1 MLYLAVGAS
10 IVASLEEIAL
20 VARLPKWRA
29 DVRGL
34 WWVLRE
40 GRGR

>member
-1 MLYLAVGAS
+1 MLHLAVGAS
-10 IVASLEEIAL
+10 ILARLEEIAL
-20 VARLPKWRA
+20 VARLPQWRA

-34 WWVLRE
+34 WWVWRA